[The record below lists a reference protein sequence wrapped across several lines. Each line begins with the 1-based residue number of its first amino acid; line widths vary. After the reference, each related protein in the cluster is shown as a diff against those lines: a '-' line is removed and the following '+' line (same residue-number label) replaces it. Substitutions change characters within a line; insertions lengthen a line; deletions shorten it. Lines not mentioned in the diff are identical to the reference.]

1 MLISLI
7 VTLVIVGVALYLIT
21 LIPMDA
27 VIQKVI
33 RVVVLLVALLYVLQI
48 LGIWHSST
56 PLLRS

>member
-7 VTLVIVGVALYLIT
+7 VTLVIVGVCLYIVT

-48 LGIWHSST
+48 LGIWHSAT
-56 PLLRS
+56 PLLR

>member
-33 RVVVLLVALLYVLQI
+33 RVVVLLVAFLYVLQI
-48 LGIWHSST
+48 LGIWHSAT
-56 PLLRS
+56 PLLR